1 VNRTTFPTSG
11 YADIDCRVSFAEK
24 AAGVALAVFIGFS
37 LAMALVSWW
46 SS

>member
-1 VNRTTFPTSG
+1 MNHTTLPTAG
-11 YADIDCRVSFAEK
+11 YAEIECRLSFAEK
-24 AAGVALAVFIGFS
+24 AAGVALAMFIGFS

>member
-1 VNRTTFPTSG
+1 MSTQPWRNFDTRFDPQES
-11 YADIDCRVSFAEK
+11 SAEK
-24 AAGVALAVFIGFS
+24 AAGVALAMFIGFA